1 MLCGTSRGELR
12 ATLGAMAAQ
21 ASGSMAKS
29 FGRLAG
35 TWSGTNSFRLMPTDD
50 FHEAPAAAQ
59 LTTAADGHDL
69 LLTYTWAHPADGP
82 QDGVLLVGS
91 PESDQQG
98 VTAAWGDSWHQKP
111 VILTLTGT
119 LADGGLE
126 LTADYGGG
134 WQWVISLDGEHDDA
148 LVMTMQNVIP
158 DEHATEEMSAGP
170 YVVMVAALVHV
181 G

>member
-1 MLCGTSRGELR
+1 MV
-12 ATLGAMAAQ
+12 
-21 ASGSMAKS
+21 KS
-29 FGRLAG
+29 FGRSAG
-35 TWSGTNSFRLMPTDD
+35 TWSGTNGFRLMPTHN

-59 LTTAADGHDL
+59 PTTAADGHDL

-91 PESDQQG
+91 PESGEHG
-98 VTAAWGDSWHQKP
+98 VTAAGGDSWHQKP

-119 LADGGLE
+119 LTDGGLE

-148 LVMTMQNVIP
+148 LVMKCRT
-158 DEHATEEMSAGP
+158 
-170 YVVMVAALVHV
+170 
-181 G
+181 

>member
-1 MLCGTSRGELR
+1 
-12 ATLGAMAAQ
+12 MAAQ
-21 ASGSMAKS
+21 GSGSMAKS
-29 FGRLAG
+29 FGQLAG
-35 TWSGTNSFRLMPTDD
+35 TWSGTNGFRLMPTDN
-50 FHEAPAAAQ
+50 FHEAPAGAQ
-59 LTTAADGHDL
+59 LTTAADGHYL

-91 PESDQQG
+91 PDSGPQG

-134 WQWVISLDGEHDDA
+134 WQWVISLDGAHDDT
-148 LVMTMQNVIP
+148 LVVTMQNVIP
-158 DEHATEEMSAGP
+158 DEHATEEMPPGP
-170 YVVMVAALVHV
+170 YVVMVAELRRV